1 MEPFISREGSTLSFN
16 DSNDPGNDPDIPY
29 TTHVDDTLSAFTGR
43 VAGLA
48 TPALEGT
55 PTMNRDARLSAP
67 SADRL
72 TLRFARGRSAP
83 QIWRARRA
91 GASSLFEA
99 PVRIEGLGDFV
110 EAPALSVGKARLSF
124 QRQEGVGCRI
134 FTVPKPAP

>member
-55 PTMNRDARLSAP
+55 PTMNRDARLSAL

-99 PVRIEGLGDFV
+99 P
-110 EAPALSVGKARLSF
+110 ALSVGKARLSF
-124 QRQEGVGCRI
+124 QRPEGVGCRI
-134 FTVPKPAP
+134 FIVPKPAP